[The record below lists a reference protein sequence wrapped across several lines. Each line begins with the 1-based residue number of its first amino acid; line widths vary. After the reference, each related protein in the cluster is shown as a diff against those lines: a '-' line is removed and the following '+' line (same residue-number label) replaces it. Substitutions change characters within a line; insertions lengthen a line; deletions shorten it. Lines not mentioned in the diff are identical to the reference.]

1 MLYSKQLR
9 SSTSVV
15 YQKSFVYSILYSAFR
30 SKLSL
35 ELIYYILLY
44 TGIVKYRNG
53 RYIDQIPKT
62 DERYKLVDSIPK
74 HRVFYIANK
83 YILHV
88 MLKIVNGCKLI
99 SMKFDFEN
107 NKIEYAYSFLIHN
120 DIDCKRYV
128 EYTCPIYYTD
138 NE

>member
-15 YQKSFVYSILYSAFR
+15 YQKSSTYGSAFR
-30 SKLSL
+30 SKLPL
-35 ELIYYILLY
+35 ELIYHILLY

-53 RYIDQIPKT
+53 KYIDQIPKT
-62 DERYKLVDSIPK
+62 DERYKLVDSIPR

-83 YILHV
+83 YIMYV
-88 MLKIVNGCKLI
+88 MLKIVNGCKSI

-107 NKIEYAYSFLIHN
+107 NKIEYAYSCLLHT
-120 DIDCKRYV
+120 DCKRYV
-128 EYTCPIYYTD
+128 EYTCSIYLD
-138 NE
+138 P